1 MSRIAIIVGSTR
13 PGRRTAVAA
22 QWVAEVAAR
31 HAAAL
36 AGDVTFEVVDLADQN
51 LPLLDEE
58 VPAVFGEYAHEHTR
72 RWSETVDGFDG
83 FVFVT
88 PEYNHSIPAAL
99 KNAIDFL
106 HSEWHHKAAGFVSH
120 GVHGGT
126 HAVAQLREV
135 MAEVMVAD
143 VRTHVALS
151 AFDDFL
157 LESPTDPGVISPGDH
172 QEPTL
177 VEMLDEILAW
187 SDALGSLRNAAV
199 AGASA

>member
-1 MSRIAIIVGSTR
+1 
-13 PGRRTAVAA
+13 
-22 QWVAEVAAR
+22 
-31 HAAAL
+31 
-36 AGDVTFEVVDLADQN
+36 
-51 LPLLDEE
+51 
-58 VPAVFGEYAHEHTR
+58 
-72 RWSETVDGFDG
+72 
-83 FVFVT
+83 
-88 PEYNHSIPAAL
+88 
-99 KNAIDFL
+99 
-106 HSEWHHKAAGFVSH
+106 
-120 GVHGGT
+120 
-126 HAVAQLREV
+126 
-135 MAEVMVAD
+135 MVAD